1 MPVVRQKY
9 LEIIVVVWFWDSPRE
24 IIEFGAK
31 FDGKLSAPVG
41 GHEYLNDSTVK
52 ISTRPVFKSNN
63 SLKRFKSMHSPPIG
77 NAPVIDNFWKEIV
90 LKYVPEDRVQF
101 LPIRLVARGE
111 TCDDFMWIIP
121 FDRVRSIDIERS
133 DISRKVEKPGLTMI
147 FSARHLVFRPDFLS
161 GLHLARDEQM
171 PRLMFVSDELKQ
183 ALVETGESSMFKRL

>member
-1 MPVVRQKY
+1 MA
-9 LEIIVVVWFWDSPRE
+9 WFWESPRE
-24 IIEFGAK
+24 IVEFGAK
-31 FDGKLSAPVG
+31 FDGKLSAPIG
-41 GHEYLNDSTVK
+41 GHEYLNDSLVK
-52 ISTRPVFKSNN
+52 GNTRPVFKSNN
-63 SLKRFKSMHSPPIG
+63 SLKRFKDMHSPPIG
-77 NAPVIDNFWKEIV
+77 NAPVVDSSWKEII

-121 FDRVRSIDIERS
+121 FDRVRSIDVERS

-161 GLHLARDEQM
+161 AKHLARDEQM

-183 ALVETGESSMFKRL
+183 ALAETGESSMFKNL